1 MHENGPA
8 PSTSADARTAP
19 CTGADADPAVPAPLV
34 DQPVDVDVTDRTTVY
49 EGAVW
54 DVVQETFH
62 LPEAGGA
69 LTRDVLAH
77 TGAVAVAAIDE
88 DDRILLIR
96 QYRHPIRM
104 RDWEIPA
111 GLRDVAG
118 EEPAVTAARELG
130 EEADLQATDWHTLA
144 DMYTTPGGSTEVI
157 RIYLARSVTDLP
169 HAQRT
174 QREGE
179 ERGIVLRWTPL
190 AEAVDAVLAGRIGN
204 ATACLAIL
212 HADRA
217 RARGWTGLRPVDA
230 PWPGGSD

>member
-1 MHENGPA
+1 MEDMMSG
-8 PSTSADARTAP
+8 TD
-19 CTGADADPAVPAPLV
+19 APLS
-34 DQPVDVDVTDRTTVY
+34 DERVDVEVHERETVY
-49 EGAVW
+49 RGAVW
-54 DVVQETFH
+54 DVVRESFH

-88 DDRILLIR
+88 EDRILLIR

-111 GLRDVAG
+111 GLRDIDG
-118 EEPAVTAARELG
+118 EDPATAAARELG
-130 EEADLQATDWHTLA
+130 EEADVRAADWHTLA
-144 DMYTTPGGSTEVI
+144 DMYTTPGGSTEII
-157 RIYLARSVTDLP
+157 RIYLARGIDALP
-169 HAQRT
+169 HAQRIE
-174 QREGE
+174 REGE
-179 ERGIVLRWTPL
+179 ERGIVVRWTPL

-217 RARGWTGLRPVDA
+217 RARGWTDLRPVDA
-230 PWPGGSD
+230 LWPGSRD

>member
-1 MHENGPA
+1 MEHPMGTKDVPL
-8 PSTSADARTAP
+8 ADEA
-19 CTGADADPAVPAPLV
+19 
-34 DQPVDVDVTDRTTVY
+34 VDVEVHERSTVY
-49 EGAVW
+49 RGAVW
-54 DVVQETFH
+54 DVVRESFH

-104 RDWEIPA
+104 RDWEVPA
-111 GLRDVAG
+111 GLRDIDG
-118 EEPAVTAARELG
+118 EDPAEAAARELG
-130 EEADLQATDWHTLA
+130 EEADIRADEWHTLA
-144 DMYTTPGGSTEVI
+144 DMYTTPGGSTEII
-157 RIYLARSVTDLP
+157 RIYLARGVEALP

-174 QREGE
+174 EREGE
-179 ERGIVLRWTPL
+179 ERGIVVRWTPL
-190 AEAVDAVLAGRIGN
+190 AEAVDAVLAGSIGN

-217 RARGWTGLRPVDA
+217 LERGWRDLRPVDA
-230 PWPGGSD
+230 PWPGGRD